1 MREIDRDLLQLLAE
15 LPLADRIELARLSRW
30 SERAVY
36 QRLAGL
42 RQAGLVKD
50 LAHASELIS
59 PTRRF
64 LLTEA
69 GIEQWALDSGRSTE
83 EILAEHPLTQRW
95 RRLLLGRLDS
105 VAVIYRLASAL
116 AELKRPPRLRWYR
129 AQPANAA
136 LGLGDGRTLAV
147 VRWGRTADRTAF
159 AIRAHRLREG
169 GGGVVLGGAR
179 ARARRGAVAPRP
191 PAASSRTLHLLLRPE
206 ARRRLGDL

>member
-169 GGGVVLGGAR
+169 GG
-179 ARARRGAVAPRP
+179 RRTRGRSCSRPTRCGCATPAGCFVAHPSS
-191 PAASSRTLHLLLRPE
+191 ASSP
-206 ARRRLGDL
+206 